1 MPEGWEGRS
10 VGWVRVVTS
19 RVPALEALTEDDLA
33 IVPVAALAAIR
44 ERGVDSL
51 ALADEMARGGAAG
64 ALVVRSGEAARDD
77 DAALFAARATGS
89 GLPVLEVEAGDAAAL
104 ERSVI
109 GYLVN
114 ARAELERQ
122 AATLEGDLERIALSD
137 AGADALAAGIA
148 RFLGRSV
155 AIEGSDG
162 EPLSVHAPERVP
174 KAAAAAGGYLANR
187 RHVAYR
193 RPLPSASDTTDGGV
207 GSLVLLGDPNVG
219 ELDRIVADRVAGL
232 VALELARRAP
242 RDEPGT
248 ALPADGPP
256 WVVIVA
262 RQLGAGAPS
271 STEQRERLR
280 ERLRRL
286 APARR
291 LGLRGTAA
299 SLELRLVAAVT
310 DGDEDA
316 SSLVA
321 RIAAAL
327 ARPVAVSLPFASPDD
342 RAAAEAG
349 ARETLHA
356 WERLVE
362 VDPSV
367 DEGNSGARVVRA
379 DRLPVFRLLGG
390 LHNLPDGR
398 RQARAL
404 LAPLMS
410 ASPSLRAERLR
421 TLRALLDAPGP
432 VEAAARLGVHRNTI
446 GYRLSRIEST
456 TGWRLD
462 DPELRLALSLAVRL
476 VQSDQES
483 ED

>member
-1 MPEGWEGRS
+1 MPEGWERRG

-19 RVPALEALTEDDLA
+19 RVPALEALTESDLA
-33 IVPVAALAAIR
+33 IVPLAALAAIR
-44 ERGVDSL
+44 ERGVESL

-64 ALVVRSGEAARDD
+64 ALVVRSGEAAAGD
-77 DAALFAARATGS
+77 DAAVFAARATEA
-89 GLPVLEVEAGDAAAL
+89 GLPVLELDTGDAAAL

-122 AATLEGDLERIALSD
+122 AATLEADLERIALSD

-148 RFLGRSV
+148 RFLGRAV
-155 AIEGSDG
+155 AVEGSDG
-162 EPLSVHAPERVP
+162 EPLSVHAPERIP

-193 RPLPSASDTTDGGV
+193 RPLPSASGTGDGEEGA
-207 GSLVLLGDPNVG
+207 LVLLGDPNVG

-232 VALELARRAP
+232 VALELARRTP
-242 RDEPGT
+242 REEPGT

-262 RQLGAGAPS
+262 RQLGPGTPGSA
-271 STEQRERLR
+271 EQRERLR

-291 LGLRGTAA
+291 LGLRGTAT
-299 SLELRLVAAVT
+299 SLELRTVAAVA
-310 DGDEDA
+310 DGDEDGSA
-316 SSLVA
+316 LAA

-327 ARPVAVSLPFASPDD
+327 TRPVAVSLPFSSPDD

-362 VDPSV
+362 ADPAGE
-367 DEGNSGARVVRA
+367 EGDPPARVVRA

-404 LAPLMS
+404 LAPLL
-410 ASPSLRAERLR
+410 AGSPSLRTERLR

-446 GYRLSRIEST
+446 AYRMSRIEST

-476 VQSDQES
+476 VQTDQEQ
-483 ED
+483 EA